1 MSKARERIAKRR
13 ARQMATQRRP
23 HSSVQ
28 AQDTHQTKLQAA
40 IQQVM
45 ATLAAIP
52 RNRLVLLIAALVV
65 IGAVVAALAL
75 IKPQEEV
82 AAGNGYWLNREW
94 SYVAQEDARVQA
106 LVNELKTHHIDQLYV
121 YLSSLKGD
129 GTWAGDPTLRD
140 RYSEVE
146 PNVSAFIEQLTTY
159 YPEAQIYAWIEVI
172 GETPTGYR
180 LDDRQLHVTVA
191 EFAGR
196 AIRTPDIEGV
206 MLDIKPIFTD
216 NDDLPVLLRAVRAEI
231 GLDSTLAVVASPDLT
246 PTEADINVAAFIAPD
261 TMWSNEYK
269 QRIALQAD
277 QLIVTAYNSYLTEPV
292 DYINWVTHQVR
303 SYTEMTSNIEGGAHV
318 IISIPNY
325 GDMEPAHIAD
335 IESIAAAL
343 DGISR
348 AIPDMTEREIELLQG
363 VAIYSDAALSS
374 SDWQAYDQRWPRE

>member
-23 HSSVQ
+23 HSSAQ
-28 AQDTHQTKLQAA
+28 AQDTHQTKLQTTTQA
-40 IQQVM
+40 I
-45 ATLAAIP
+45 LASLVAIP
-52 RNRLVLLIAALVV
+52 RNRVVLLVAAIVV
-65 IGAVVAALAL
+65 IGGVVAALAL
-75 IKPQEEV
+75 LKPQEEV
-82 AAGNGYWLNREW
+82 TAGNGYWLNREW
-94 SYVAQEDARVQA
+94 SYVTQDDTGIQA
-106 LVNELKTHHIDQLYV
+106 LVDELKAHHIDQLYV

-146 PNVSAFIEQLTTY
+146 PNVSAFIDQLNTY
-159 YPEAQIYAWIEVI
+159 YPDAQIYGWIEVV
-172 GETPTGYR
+172 GDTPTGYR
-180 LDDRQLHVTVA
+180 LSDRQLHVTVA

-196 AIRTPDIEGV
+196 AIRTPHIEGV
-206 MLDIKPIFTD
+206 LLDIKPIFTD

-231 GLDSTLAVVASPDLT
+231 GLDSVLAVVASPDLT
-246 PTEADINVAAFIAPD
+246 PTEAGINVAGFIAPD

-277 QLIVTAYNSYLTEPV
+277 QLIVTAYNSYLTDPV

-325 GDMEPAHIAD
+325 ADMDPAHLAD
-335 IESIAAAL
+335 IESIAGAL
-343 DGISR
+343 DGVSR

-363 VAIYSDAALSS
+363 VAIYSDSALSAT
-374 SDWQAYDQRWPRE
+374 DWQAYDQRWPRR